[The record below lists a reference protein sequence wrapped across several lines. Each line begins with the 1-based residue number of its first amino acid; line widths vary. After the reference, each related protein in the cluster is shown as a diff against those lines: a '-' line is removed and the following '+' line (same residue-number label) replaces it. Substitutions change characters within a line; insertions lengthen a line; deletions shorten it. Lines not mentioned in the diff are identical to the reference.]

1 MGLEGPVLWLLYVK
15 DLFNLTGAGADV
27 LPVARRGM
35 WDFCDT
41 YGSARRPGLPEIYHG
56 QSLRT
61 HTDQSSSLEIRCWR
75 KWPFC
80 LGRESRRN
88 WIVTILSTNDYW
100 HRTVCSHSARH
111 GLLRARSLKLFAKAK
126 KLHPQVLQR
135 GGRQSKFQS
144 PTMEYNGKWESRTIQ
159 HRGRRLC
166 VHQVA
171 I

>member
-41 YGSARRPGLPEIYHG
+41 HGSARRPGLPEIYHG

-61 HTDQSSSLEIRCWR
+61 RTDQSSSLEIQCWR

-80 LGRESRRN
+80 LGRESRRD

-100 HRTVCSHSARH
+100 HRTVCSHSAQPRTSSST
-111 GLLRARSLKLFAKAK
+111 LLETLCKSQKTPSAGPST
-126 KLHPQVLQR
+126 

-144 PTMEYNGKWESRTIQ
+144 PTMEYDGKWESRTIQ
-159 HRGRRLC
+159 HRGHRLC